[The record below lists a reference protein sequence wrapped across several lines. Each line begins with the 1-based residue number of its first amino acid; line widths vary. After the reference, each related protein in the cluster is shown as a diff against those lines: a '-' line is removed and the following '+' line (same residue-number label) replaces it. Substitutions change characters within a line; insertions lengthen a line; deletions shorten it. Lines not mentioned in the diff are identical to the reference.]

1 MEIRCD
7 TIPKIL
13 RGPAFALLL
22 LLLTS
27 PLLSQHAPDF
37 PVSYRIFNPFV
48 FNPAVAGSKDFTSV
62 DVLINNFGK
71 ANSQLFSGHTRL
83 SKSEKEYFTSVPN
96 PVYTNIGLGAYLYNE
111 YSDPTRNIGFGAT
124 GSYHLKLDRNALS
137 YLSVGASAKAII
149 NRFSGDP
156 DTGSAE
162 GSVLSPNLDAG
173 IYYYSP
179 AITAG
184 ISATNILG
192 TPESPDS
199 LGIYQAPVSRQY
211 FFHAGY
217 KFFISR
223 SLNLLLEPTLLINAR
238 DSLPEDIIDIIK
250 PGLKLYSG
258 DVCIG
263 TYFNDFD
270 RISFFGQFKYRKTSL
285 GAYFELPYK
294 TAYFKQPII
303 VEFTFGVNISAVKT
317 GNSRRNHW

>member
-1 MEIRCD
+1 MVIRSD

-13 RGPAFALLL
+13 RGLSFALLF

-27 PLLSQHAPDF
+27 PLHSQHAPDF
-37 PVSYRIFNPFV
+37 PISYRIFNPFV

-62 DVLINNFGK
+62 DMLISNFGK

-83 SKSEKEYFTSVPN
+83 SRSEKEYFTSVPT
-96 PVYTNIGLGAYLYNE
+96 PVYTNIGVGAYLYNE

-137 YLSVGASAKAII
+137 YLSVGATAKAIF

-173 IYYYSP
+173 VYYYSP
-179 AITAG
+179 TITAG

-199 LGIYQAPVSRQY
+199 LGIYKPPVSRQY

-223 SLNLLLEPTLLINAR
+223 FLNLLLEPTLLINAS
-238 DSLPEDIIDIIK
+238 DSLPGDIINIIK
-250 PGLKLYSG
+250 
-258 DVCIG
+258 
-263 TYFNDFD
+263 
-270 RISFFGQFKYRKTSL
+270 
-285 GAYFELPYK
+285 
-294 TAYFKQPII
+294 
-303 VEFTFGVNISAVKT
+303 
-317 GNSRRNHW
+317 